1 MTLLSAELSFTF
13 FPPCCG
19 ISLIGKHQ
27 SWFEKFSRPN
37 MKVTTEFWC
46 SYVCCFCYNP
56 YSIRTAFSKL
66 ESLIPV
72 SWEHGGIFM
81 FIVCF
86 EYFRWGMLM
95 MLLSYCT
102 RIESCNNIWVW
113 ILSSNFFNRTLKLY
127 FLYCCF
133 HKWTTEIAKF
143 PSSKHSCEDWVWQQ
157 YQNLDTLPVTP
168 WKMFKSWWIKF
179 QITGLQLL
187 KSSIDFGWLRID
199 V

>member
-1 MTLLSAELSFTF
+1 MQNSALHFSLHAVESVLLVNINPDSRNSQDQTWKWQQSFGVPMCAAFATTPTLLGPHF
-13 FPPCCG
+13 
-19 ISLIGKHQ
+19 Q
-27 SWFEKFSRPN
+27 SWKALSLYLGNMGVFS
-37 MKVTTEFWC
+37 C
-46 SYVCCFCYNP
+46 SLCALY
-56 YSIRTAFSKL
+56 
-66 ESLIPV
+66 
-72 SWEHGGIFM
+72 
-81 FIVCF
+81 
-86 EYFRWGMLM
+86 YFRWGMLM